1 MNRRYII
8 SLSALMA
15 LGFALLP
22 STAISKQ
29 SNDHSPQ
36 ILRVLSGSDPSG
48 PI

>member
-8 SLSALMA
+8 SLYALTA

-29 SNDHSPQ
+29 KIAQ
-36 ILRVLSGSDPSG
+36 G
-48 PI
+48 PARRDLDACVSKSSQ